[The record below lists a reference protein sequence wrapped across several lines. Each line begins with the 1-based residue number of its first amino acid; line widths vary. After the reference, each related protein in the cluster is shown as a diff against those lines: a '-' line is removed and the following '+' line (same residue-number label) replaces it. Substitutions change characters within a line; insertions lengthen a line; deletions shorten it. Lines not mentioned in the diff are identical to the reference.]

1 MPLNTFE
8 KMIPMKVMEPWEPR
22 MPLESMLDAIA
33 QLETRRPLQMFEEIV
48 KLELLES
55 RLPLQVVEAV
65 VKLDSL
71 EPRMPLMMLELLWS
85 RLPLNKVKA
94 FECFELQKSLEQW
107 AQFGELP

>member
-55 RLPLQVVEAV
+55 RLPLQVVGAV

>member
-33 QLETRRPLQMFEEIV
+33 QLETRLPLQMFEAIV

-65 VKLDSL
+65 VNLDSL
-71 EPRMPLMMLELLWS
+71 EPREPLMMLEDPRLLKS
-85 RLPLNKVKA
+85 RNSISLRTVRSLLVKPL
-94 FECFELQKSLEQW
+94 
-107 AQFGELP
+107 

>member
-8 KMIPMKVMEPWEPR
+8 KMIPMKVMESWEPR

-33 QLETRRPLQMFEEIV
+33 QLETR
-48 KLELLES
+48 
-55 RLPLQVVEAV
+55 LPLQKFEDI

-71 EPRMPLMMLELLWS
+71 EPREPLMMLELLWS
-85 RLPLNKVKA
+85 RLPLKKVKA

>member
-33 QLETRRPLQMFEEIV
+33 QLETRLPLQMFEDIV

-71 EPRMPLMMLELLWS
+71 EPREPLMMLELLWS
-85 RLPLNKVKA
+85 RLPLKKVKA